1 MGGSQVGSHKEDF
14 AMNCAVEKN
23 LPVARAELATN
34 G

>member
-1 MGGSQVGSHKEDF
+1 MGGTQVASHKEDL
-14 AMNCAVEKN
+14 AMDRAVEKN